1 MGEGFAGQFEDF
13 LRKRRLPPLGYL
25 LERWGKNKLRGQNV
39 MEFCINLTFSWR
51 LFILY
56 KRLCKR

>member
-25 LERWGKNKLRGQNV
+25 LEKWVKNVIQSKMLWNST
-39 MEFCINLTFSWR
+39 NN
-51 LFILY
+51 
-56 KRLCKR
+56 